1 MINCLL
7 VGLAASLHHSS
18 KNSLDNRQS
27 YSTDILSNVFLVKVN
42 SLNMDLKAIQGRVII
57 M

>member
-1 MINCLL
+1 MINCAL

-27 YSTDILSNVFLVKVN
+27 YSTDILSNVFLVKVY
-42 SLNMDLKAIQGRVII
+42 SLNMDLTAIQGRVII